1 MKKRVYSFAL
11 GMGLLAAVSMT
22 ACGGKKAES
31 QASSAVETA
40 SSAVES
46 AASDAA
52 SAGASVVSEAASAAS
67 SAAESAASE
76 GAKAIADFK
85 AADFKV
91 TEELQAQAD
100 AAAQMLA
107 DKYEKLSL
115 ADGVYEVNVTLA
127 GGSGRAK
134 IASQTEL
141 TVKDGRAT
149 AKIVW
154 SSDKYDYMEVDG
166 IRFTPNIEN
175 GHSVFVIPVTG
186 LGAPQSVV
194 GDTTAMSQPHAID
207 YQLTFEV
214 VK

>member
-31 QASSAVETA
+31 QAASAVETA

-46 AASDAA
+46 AASAASSAGESVVSKAA
-52 SAGASVVSEAASAAS
+52 SAG
-67 SAAESAASE
+67 ESAASE

-85 AADFKV
+85 AADFKA
-91 TEELQAQAD
+91 TDELQAQAD

-107 DKYEKLSL
+107 EKHEKLSL

-134 IASQTEL
+134 IASPTEL

-175 GHSVFVIPVTG
+175 GHSVFVIPVTV
-186 LGAPQSVV
+186 LGAPQNVV
-194 GDTTAMSQPHAID
+194 GDTTAMSKPHAID

>member
-31 QASSAVETA
+31 QAASAVETA

-46 AASDAA
+46 AASAA
-52 SAGASVVSEAASAAS
+52 SSAGESAASAAS

-85 AADFKV
+85 AADFKA
-91 TEELQAQAD
+91 TDELQAQAD

-134 IASQTEL
+134 IASPTEL

>member
-31 QASSAVETA
+31 QVSSAVETA

-46 AASDAA
+46 AASAA
-52 SAGASVVSEAASAAS
+52 SSAGESAASAAS

-134 IASQTEL
+134 IASPTEL

-175 GHSVFVIPVTG
+175 GHSVFVIPVTV

-194 GDTTAMSQPHAID
+194 GDTTAMSKPHAID

>member
-1 MKKRVYSFAL
+1 MNKKYGVAVA
-11 GMGLLAAVSMT
+11 MAALAAVL
-22 ACGGKKAES
+22 AAGCGAKKAES
-31 QASSAVETA
+31 AASSAESTA
-40 SSAVES
+40 AAMSSAGES

-52 SAGASVVSEAASAAS
+52 SKGASAASEAASKG
-67 SAAESAASE
+67 ESAASE
-76 GAKAIADFK
+76 GEKKLADFK
-85 AADFKV
+85 AEDFKAGDDI
-91 TEELQAQAD
+91 TAQAE

-107 DKYEKLSL
+107 EKHEKLTV
-115 ADGVYEVNVTLA
+115 ADGTYQVNVTLS

-134 IASQTEL
+134 IASPTEL

-175 GHSVFVIPVTG
+175 GHSVFVIPVTV

-194 GDTTAMSQPHAID
+194 GDTTAMSKPHAID

>member
-31 QASSAVETA
+31 QAASAVETA

-46 AASDAA
+46 AASTAS
-52 SAGASVVSEAASAAS
+52 SAGESAASAAS

-85 AADFKV
+85 ADDFKA

-134 IASQTEL
+134 IASPTEL

-194 GDTTAMSQPHAID
+194 GDTTAMSKPHAID

>member
-31 QASSAVETA
+31 QAASAVETA

-46 AASDAA
+46 AASAA
-52 SAGASVVSEAASAAS
+52 SSAGESAASAAS

-134 IASQTEL
+134 IASPTEL

-194 GDTTAMSQPHAID
+194 GDTTAMSKPHAID

-214 VK
+214 VE

>member
-1 MKKRVYSFAL
+1 MKKRVYAFAL

-22 ACGGKKAES
+22 ACGGQKAES

-46 AASDAA
+46 AASAA
-52 SAGASVVSEAASAAS
+52 SSAGESAASAAS

-85 AADFKV
+85 AADFKA
-91 TEELQAQAD
+91 TDELQAQAD

-134 IASQTEL
+134 IASPTEL

-175 GHSVFVIPVTG
+175 GHSVFVIPVTV

-194 GDTTAMSQPHAID
+194 GDTTAMSKPHAID

>member
-11 GMGLLAAVSMT
+11 GMGLLAAISMT

-31 QASSAVETA
+31 QAASAVETA

-46 AASDAA
+46 AASAA
-52 SAGASVVSEAASAAS
+52 SSAGE

-85 AADFKV
+85 AADFKA
-91 TEELQAQAD
+91 TDELQAQAD

-107 DKYEKLSL
+107 DKHEKLSL

-134 IASQTEL
+134 IASPTEL

-175 GHSVFVIPVTG
+175 GHSVFVIPVTE
-186 LGAPQSVV
+186 LGAPQNVV
-194 GDTTAMSQPHAID
+194 GDTTAMSKPHAID

-214 VK
+214 AE

>member
-31 QASSAVETA
+31 QAASAVETA

-46 AASDAA
+46 AASAA
-52 SAGASVVSEAASAAS
+52 SSAGESAASAAS

-85 AADFKV
+85 ADDFKA

-134 IASQTEL
+134 IASPTEL

-194 GDTTAMSQPHAID
+194 GDTTAMSKPHAID

>member
-31 QASSAVETA
+31 QAASAVETA

-46 AASDAA
+46 AASAA
-52 SAGASVVSEAASAAS
+52 SSAGESAA

-85 AADFKV
+85 AADFKA
-91 TEELQAQAD
+91 TDELQAQAD

-134 IASQTEL
+134 IASPTEL

-194 GDTTAMSQPHAID
+194 GDTTAMSKPHAID

-214 VK
+214 AE

>member
-31 QASSAVETA
+31 QAASAVETA

-46 AASDAA
+46 AAS
-52 SAGASVVSEAASAAS
+52 AAS
-67 SAAESAASE
+67 SAAEGAASE
-76 GAKAIADFK
+76 GAKVIADFK
-85 AADFKV
+85 AADFKA
-91 TEELQAQAD
+91 TDELQAQAD

-107 DKYEKLSL
+107 DKHEKLSL

-134 IASQTEL
+134 IASPTEL

-186 LGAPQSVV
+186 LGAPQNVV
-194 GDTTAMSQPHAID
+194 GDTTAMSKPHAID

>member
-31 QASSAVETA
+31 QAASAAETA

-46 AASDAA
+46 AAS
-52 SAGASVVSEAASAAS
+52 AAS
-67 SAAESAASE
+67 SAGESAASE

-85 AADFKV
+85 AADFKA
-91 TEELQAQAD
+91 TDEIQAQAE

-107 DKYEKLSL
+107 DKHEKLSL

-134 IASQTEL
+134 VASPTEL

-186 LGAPQSVV
+186 LGAPQNVV
-194 GDTTAMSQPHAID
+194 GDTTAMSKPHAID

>member
-22 ACGGKKAES
+22 ACGGQKAES

-46 AASDAA
+46 AASAA
-52 SAGASVVSEAASAAS
+52 SSAGESAASAAS

-85 AADFKV
+85 AADFKA
-91 TEELQAQAD
+91 TDELQAQAD

-134 IASQTEL
+134 IASPTEL

-194 GDTTAMSQPHAID
+194 GDTTAMSKPHAID

>member
-31 QASSAVETA
+31 QAASAVETA

-46 AASDAA
+46 AASASS
-52 SAGASVVSEAASAAS
+52 SAGESAASAAS

-76 GAKAIADFK
+76 GAKAIADFQ
-85 AADFKV
+85 AADFKA
-91 TEELQAQAD
+91 TDELQAQAD

-134 IASQTEL
+134 IASPTEL

-194 GDTTAMSQPHAID
+194 GDTTAMSKPHAID

>member
-11 GMGLLAAVSMT
+11 GMGFLAAVSMT

-31 QASSAVETA
+31 QAASAVETA

-46 AASDAA
+46 AASAA
-52 SAGASVVSEAASAAS
+52 SSAGESAASEAS

-85 AADFKV
+85 AADFKA
-91 TEELQAQAD
+91 TDEIQAQAD

-134 IASQTEL
+134 IASPTEL
-141 TVKDGRAT
+141 MVKDGRAT

-186 LGAPQSVV
+186 LGAPQNVV
-194 GDTTAMSQPHAID
+194 GDTTAMSKPHAID

>member
-31 QASSAVETA
+31 QAASAVETA

-46 AASDAA
+46 AASAA
-52 SAGASVVSEAASAAS
+52 SSAGESAA

-85 AADFKV
+85 AADFKA
-91 TEELQAQAD
+91 TDELQAQAD

-134 IASQTEL
+134 IASPTEL

-175 GHSVFVIPVTG
+175 GHSVFVIPVTV

-194 GDTTAMSQPHAID
+194 GDTTAMSKPHAID

>member
-31 QASSAVETA
+31 QAASAVETA

-46 AASDAA
+46 AASAA
-52 SAGASVVSEAASAAS
+52 SSAGESAASAAS
-67 SAAESAASE
+67 SAAEGAASE
-76 GAKAIADFK
+76 GAKVIADFK
-85 AADFKV
+85 AADFKA
-91 TEELQAQAD
+91 TDELQAQAD

-107 DKYEKLSL
+107 DKHEKLSL

-134 IASQTEL
+134 IASPTEL

-175 GHSVFVIPVTG
+175 GHSVFVIPVTV

-194 GDTTAMSQPHAID
+194 GDTTAMSKPHAID

>member
-31 QASSAVETA
+31 QAASAVETA

-46 AASDAA
+46 AASAA
-52 SAGASVVSEAASAAS
+52 SSAGESAASAAS

-85 AADFKV
+85 AADFNA
-91 TEELQAQAD
+91 TDEIQAQAD

-107 DKYEKLSL
+107 DKHEKLSL

-134 IASQTEL
+134 IASPTEL

-175 GHSVFVIPVTG
+175 GHSVFVIPVTV

-194 GDTTAMSQPHAID
+194 GDTTAMSKPHAID

>member
-31 QASSAVETA
+31 QAASAIETA

-46 AASDAA
+46 AASAA
-52 SAGASVVSEAASAAS
+52 SSAGESAASAAS

-85 AADFKV
+85 AADFKA
-91 TEELQAQAD
+91 TDELQAQAD

-134 IASQTEL
+134 IASPTEL

-194 GDTTAMSQPHAID
+194 GDTTAMSKPHAID

>member
-1 MKKRVYSFAL
+1 MKKIVYSFAL

-31 QASSAVETA
+31 QAASAVETA

-46 AASDAA
+46 AASAA
-52 SAGASVVSEAASAAS
+52 SSAGESAASAAS

-85 AADFKV
+85 AADFKA
-91 TEELQAQAD
+91 TDELQAQAD

-134 IASQTEL
+134 IASPTEL

-194 GDTTAMSQPHAID
+194 GDTTAMSKPHAID

>member
-31 QASSAVETA
+31 QAASAVETA

-46 AASDAA
+46 AASAA
-52 SAGASVVSEAASAAS
+52 SSAGESAASEAS

-85 AADFKV
+85 AADFKA
-91 TEELQAQAD
+91 TDEIQAQAD

-134 IASQTEL
+134 IASPTEL

-175 GHSVFVIPVTG
+175 GHSVFVIPVTV

-194 GDTTAMSQPHAID
+194 GDTTAMSKPHAID

>member
-31 QASSAVETA
+31 QAASAVETA

-46 AASDAA
+46 AASAA
-52 SAGASVVSEAASAAS
+52 SSAGESAAS

-85 AADFKV
+85 AADFKA
-91 TEELQAQAD
+91 TDELQAQAD

-107 DKYEKLSL
+107 DKHEKLSL

-134 IASQTEL
+134 IASPTEL
-141 TVKDGRAT
+141 TVKDGRACL
-149 AKIVW
+149 
-154 SSDKYDYMEVDG
+154 E
-166 IRFTPNIEN
+166 
-175 GHSVFVIPVTG
+175 
-186 LGAPQSVV
+186 Q
-194 GDTTAMSQPHAID
+194 
-207 YQLTFEV
+207 
-214 VK
+214 

>member
-31 QASSAVETA
+31 QAASAVETA

-46 AASDAA
+46 AS
-52 SAGASVVSEAASAAS
+52 SAAS
-67 SAAESAASE
+67 SAGESAASE

-85 AADFKV
+85 AADFKA
-91 TEELQAQAD
+91 TDEIQEQAE

-107 DKYEKLSL
+107 DKHEKLSL

-134 IASQTEL
+134 VASPTEL

-154 SSDKYDYMEVDG
+154 SSDKYDYMEVEG
-166 IRFTPNIEN
+166 IRFTPSIEN
-175 GHSVFVIPVTG
+175 GHSVFVIPVTE
-186 LGAPQSVV
+186 LGAPQNVV
-194 GDTTAMSQPHAID
+194 GDTTAMSKPHAID

-214 VK
+214 AE

>member
-31 QASSAVETA
+31 QAASAVETA

-46 AASDAA
+46 AASAA
-52 SAGASVVSEAASAAS
+52 SSAGESAASAAS
-67 SAAESAASE
+67 SAVESAASE

-85 AADFKV
+85 AADFKA
-91 TEELQAQAD
+91 TDEIQEQAD

-134 IASQTEL
+134 IASPTEL

-194 GDTTAMSQPHAID
+194 GDTTAMSKPHAID